1 MDKGVWVARDAD
13 GDLYIYEYKPVRNW
27 KQEAWVRDMD
37 RDGWE
42 DSGLFEIHSGCFPN
56 LLWDDDPVFINF
68 DVKDPN
74 AINFF

>member
-1 MDKGVWVARDAD
+1 MDKGVWVARDAN
-13 GDLYIYEYKPVRNW
+13 GDLYVYNAKPIRN
-27 KQEAWVRDMD
+27 E
-37 RDGWE
+37 E
-42 DSGLFEIHSGCFPN
+42 DSVWNPNNNNDFCSEIECFEIHSDCLPN